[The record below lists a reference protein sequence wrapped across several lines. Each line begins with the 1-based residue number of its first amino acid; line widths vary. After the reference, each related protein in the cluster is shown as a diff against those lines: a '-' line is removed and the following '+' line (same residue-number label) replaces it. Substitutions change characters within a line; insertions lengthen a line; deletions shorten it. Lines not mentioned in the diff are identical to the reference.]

1 MHPMREIRRVL
12 LSALCVLVL
21 VTPASRAA
29 LPLPTQ
35 LSDAEFWR
43 LVSTSSEEGGGF
55 ISENLVSNEL
65 GYPYIIPSLTERVP
79 AGGAYMGVGPEQN
92 FTYMAAIHPSIAFV
106 VDIRR
111 QNMIEHLFY
120 KAVFEL
126 SANRQEFLSRLFGR
140 KVEASIS
147 RNAPPAEFFN
157 ALAAVP
163 KDEEFYRATLQTI
176 KDLLIVKHGFQLSDE
191 DKMTLEHV
199 YEEFAKNGTELRYT
213 VQMLPSANR
222 VITFLS
228 VDEIRALPVPP
239 GGPVPVTTPNLS
251 NAAISLAL
259 STQFP
264 SYAEVIT
271 STDPAGRNW
280 SYLASEE
287 NYRSVR
293 EMQQRNLI
301 VPLVGDF
308 AGPKAIRAAGQYLKD
323 HDASLS
329 AFYVSNVEQY
339 LTPVAKLQSFYA
351 NVATLPLNSTSTFIR
366 SAQIAGPQ
374 PGLAQSSLSPIR
386 EALDAV
392 LEGRAQS
399 WSDILRLTNSK

>member
-1 MHPMREIRRVL
+1 MHSMREIRRALVPVFCVL
-12 LSALCVLVL
+12 LVL
-21 VTPASRAA
+21 TPAFRAA
-29 LPLPTQ
+29 LPLPAQ

-43 LVSTSSEEGGGF
+43 LVSSSSEEGGGF

-106 VDIRR
+106 IDIRR
-111 QNMIEHLFY
+111 QNMIEHLLY
-120 KAVFEL
+120 KATFEL
-126 SANRQEFLSRLFGR
+126 STNRQEFLSRLFAR
-140 KVEASIS
+140 KIEATVD
-147 RNAPPAEFFN
+147 RNAPPGELLSAF
-157 ALAAVP
+157 AAVS
-163 KDEEFYRATLQTI
+163 KDETFYRTTLQAI
-176 KDLLIVKHGFQLSDE
+176 KDLLVVKHGFALSDE
-191 DKMTLEHV
+191 DKTTLEHV

-213 VQMLPSANR
+213 VTMLPSGNR

-228 VDEIRALPVPP
+228 VDEIRALPVQP
-239 GGPVPVTTPNLS
+239 GGAVPATAPNLS

-271 STDPAGRNW
+271 TTDPAGRNW

-287 NYRSVR
+287 KYRSVR
-293 EMQQRNLI
+293 ELQQKNLI

-308 AGPKAIRAAGQYLKD
+308 AGPRAIRAVGQYLKD
-323 HDASLS
+323 HDTSVT

-339 LTPVAKLQSFYA
+339 LTPAVKLQSFYA
-351 NVATLPLNSTSTFIR
+351 NVATLPLSPASTFIR

-374 PGLAQSSLSPIR
+374 PGLAQSSLGSIQV
-386 EALDAV
+386 ALDAV

-399 WSDILRLTNSK
+399 WNDILRLPNPK

>member
-1 MHPMREIRRVL
+1 MREIRRALLPVFCVL
-12 LSALCVLVL
+12 LVL
-21 VTPASRAA
+21 TPAFRAA
-29 LPLPTQ
+29 LPLPPQ

-43 LVSTSSEEGGGF
+43 LVSSSSEEGGGF

-106 VDIRR
+106 IDIRR
-111 QNMIEHLFY
+111 QNMIEHLLY
-120 KAVFEL
+120 KAIFEL
-126 SANRQEFLSRLFGR
+126 SANRQEFLSRLFAR
-140 KVEASIS
+140 KIEATVD
-147 RNAPPAEFFN
+147 RNAPPGELLSAF
-157 ALAAVP
+157 AAVS
-163 KDEEFYRATLQTI
+163 KDETFYRTTLQAI
-176 KDLLIVKHGFQLSDE
+176 KDLLVVKHGFALSDE
-191 DKMTLEHV
+191 DKTTLEHV

-213 VQMLPSANR
+213 VTMLPSGNR

-228 VDEIRALPVPP
+228 VDEIRALPVQP
-239 GGPVPVTTPNLS
+239 GGAVPATAPNLS

-271 STDPAGRNW
+271 TTDPAGRNW

-287 NYRSVR
+287 KYRSVR
-293 EMQQRNLI
+293 ELQQKNLI
-301 VPLVGDF
+301 VPVVGDF
-308 AGPKAIRAAGQYLKD
+308 AGPKALRAVGQYLKG
-323 HDASLS
+323 HDASVS

-339 LTPVAKLQSFYA
+339 LTPLAKLQSFYA
-351 NVATLPLNSTSTFIR
+351 NIATLPLSPSSTFIR
-366 SAQIAGPQ
+366 SAQTVGPQ
-374 PGLAQSSLSPIR
+374 PGLAQSSLGSMQV
-386 EALDAV
+386 ALDAV

-399 WSDILRLTNSK
+399 WSDILRLTSSK